1 MESITQI
8 LQSINSFSKQSF
20 KFSQFIEPLLLLKKL
35 PSDIS
40 YELNNDDFIF
50 NLQQA
55 FKHIDWLNDYFKNN
69 INNLLIK
76 EVSKLK
82 NHKSKDTTIPYAD
95 FTVDKPPLFKKN
107 LPVHLDFQSILND
120 SFNSGNP
127 LKPVKRRN
135 PDSFSFMGVCPFCA
149 LQKNIS
155 MTITAVKA
163 SSSAKP
169 VKIPLLL
176 KLLLQVHPGFTALT
190 VILSLS

>member
-1 MESITQI
+1 MLYLFSPQKLRKDGFFIMESITQI

-82 NHKSKDTTIPYAD
+82 NH
-95 FTVDKPPLFKKN
+95 N
-107 LPVHLDFQSILND
+107 LRIL
-120 SFNSGNP
+120 
-127 LKPVKRRN
+127 
-135 PDSFSFMGVCPFCA
+135 
-149 LQKNIS
+149 
-155 MTITAVKA
+155 
-163 SSSAKP
+163 
-169 VKIPLLL
+169 
-176 KLLLQVHPGFTALT
+176 
-190 VILSLS
+190 LSLMLILLSINLRCLKRIYLFSSISCLF

>member
-107 LPVHLDFQSILND
+107 LPVQLDFL
-120 SFNSGNP
+120 
-127 LKPVKRRN
+127 
-135 PDSFSFMGVCPFCA
+135 
-149 LQKNIS
+149 

>member
-20 KFSQFIEPLLLLKKL
+20 KFSHFIEPLLLLKKL

-55 FKHIDWLNDYFKNN
+55 FNHIDWLNDYFKNN
-69 INNLLIK
+69 INDLLIK

-95 FTVDKPPLFKKN
+95 FTVDKPPLFM
-107 LPVHLDFQSILND
+107 V
-120 SFNSGNP
+120 
-127 LKPVKRRN
+127 
-135 PDSFSFMGVCPFCA
+135 

-155 MTITAVKA
+155 MITTMVKA
-163 SSSAKP
+163 NFNARPVNILLLLRHLYLVKP
-169 VKIPLLL
+169 VCI
-176 KLLLQVHPGFTALT
+176 VLT
-190 VILSLS
+190 VIPNLI